1 MSDDVHP
8 DDVPAPPGDQPFDAA
23 PLDAA
28 RPSHPPAPRR
38 PGSEG
43 GAREGRTAP
52 GEPAQPPRAGYGS
65 GYGTGYGYGAYGT
78 EEQTHVMEYLRILYK
93 RRWTAVS
100 VFVVVTGWVALHTF
114 TATPLYA
121 GRVRILIENENPN
134 VVKFEEV
141 MAQSMGS
148 IDYYQTQY
156 RILESRQIARRA
168 LDLEKLWT
176 NPAFLST
183 NTRRGIPLNPVA
195 WPGLTLKFARG
206 FFEDPPKPP
215 TEEERET
222 EQQARAIDT
231 VVGSVRILPVT
242 DSRLV
247 DVEYSSPDAQ
257 LAARMANAIARAY
270 IAENLE
276 SKFVAARDATEFL
289 NARMKEQRES
299 LEQSEEAL
307 QKYREETG
315 AVSLEDRQNIVVQ
328 RLADLNA
335 AVTRARTDRISKQA
349 VYNQIRDLQNDPAA
363 LDTIPAI
370 LSSSFIQQLKGQ
382 LSELQRQQAQLEEKL
397 GERHPEMVKA
407 RSAIETTTLR
417 LNTEVQKVVQA
428 LRNDYEAAVANEK
441 SLMAS
446 LDQQRTEAQE
456 LNRTAIR
463 YGVLQ
468 RDSASDRVM
477 FEGLLQR
484 SKETGISGELKTSNI
499 RVVDAAEVPRR
510 PASPNKLND
519 LLFGVLGGSL
529 LGVGLAF
536 FFEYVDRRIK
546 SPEEIKNDLGLA
558 FLGLVPAVDARS
570 LTAPLVTDS
579 APAPFVEAFRS
590 IRTSVLFSSAE
601 SGHKSIAVTSTTP
614 GEGKTVV
621 SANLAVSL
629 ALAGQR
635 VLLIDAD
642 MRRAKVHELFE
653 LPMEP
658 GLSNVLVGTERASEA
673 IRRTSIPDLWVLTAG
688 KHPPNPAELLGS
700 RRFKDFIASLADHF
714 TWVIID
720 TPPVMAVTDASVLS
734 HSVSGVVFVVAAE
747 MTNRAAAKA
756 ALDQLDTA
764 KVKYVG
770 GILNKVRI
778 EQNAYYYSRYY
789 HKRYA
794 EYYRGATTQ

>member
-1 MSDDVHP
+1 MSDEVRFDGAEPGAPDRSFDTSSSGPSPDVSS
-8 DDVPAPPGDQPFDAA
+8 G
-23 PLDAA
+23 
-28 RPSHPPAPRR
+28 SGRR
-38 PGSEG
+38 TGKDEG
-43 GAREGRTAP
+43 GRTAKGTP
-52 GEPAQPPRAGYGS
+52 ERGAEEHRPGYGA
-65 GYGTGYGYGAYGT
+65 GYGYGAYGA
-78 EEQTHVMEYLRILYK
+78 EEQTHLMEYVRVLYK
-93 RRWTAVS
+93 RRWTAVTA
-100 VFVVVTGWVALHTF
+100 FVLVVGWVALHTF
-114 TATPLYA
+114 TATPVYSSNARL
-121 GRVRILIENENPN
+121 LIENENPN

-141 MAQSMGS
+141 MAQGMGS
-148 IDYYQTQY
+148 VDYYQTQY
-156 RILESRQIARRA
+156 RILESRQIAKRA
-168 LDLEKLWT
+168 LDLEKLWEQ
-176 NPAFLST
+176 PALVT
-183 NTRRGIPLNPVA
+183 PAAPAGLVLNPMA
-195 WPGLTLKFARG
+195 WPAIAYGFVKG

-215 TEEERET
+215 TAEELET
-222 EQQARAIDT
+222 ARKARAIDG
-231 VVGSVRILPVT
+231 VIGSLRILPVE

-247 DVEYSSPDAQ
+247 DVQYSSPDPH
-257 LAARMANAIARAY
+257 LAARMANAVAKAY
-270 IAENLE
+270 IEQNLE

-289 NARMKEQRES
+289 NARMKEQRQS
-299 LEQSEEAL
+299 LEESEEAL

-335 AVTRARTDRISKQA
+335 AVTKARTERLAKQA
-349 VYNQIRDLQNDPAA
+349 VYNQIRDLQNDPAG

-370 LSSSFIQQLKGQ
+370 LASSFIQQLKGQ
-382 LSELQRQQAQLEEKL
+382 LSELQRQQAQLAEKL
-397 GERHPEMVKA
+397 GERHPEMVKT
-407 RSAIETTTLR
+407 RSAIETTQLR
-417 LNTEVQKVVQA
+417 LGTEVQKVVQA

-441 SLMAS
+441 SLVTS
-446 LDQQRTEAQE
+446 LDQQTNEAQE

-499 RVVDAAEVPRR
+499 RVVDSAEVPRR
-510 PASPNKLND
+510 PSSPNKVNNM
-519 LLFGVLGGSL
+519 LFGLLGGSV
-529 LGVGLAF
+529 LGLGLAF

-546 SPEEIKNDLGLA
+546 SPEEIRNDLGLA
-558 FLGLVPAVDARS
+558 FLGLVPAVDAKT
-570 LTAPLVTDS
+570 LGTPLVTNG

-601 SGHKSIAVTSTTP
+601 AGHKSIAVTSTTP

-642 MRRAKVHELFE
+642 MRRAKVHELFD
-653 LPMEP
+653 LPQEP

-673 IRRTSIPDLWVLTAG
+673 IKRTSIPDLWVLTAG

-700 RRFKDFIASLADHF
+700 RRFKDFVASLAEHF

-734 HSVSGVVFVVAAE
+734 HSVSGVVFVVGAE

-778 EQNAYYYSRYY
+778 ERNAYYYSRYY

-794 EYYRGATTQ
+794 EYYRSATTQ

>member
-1 MSDDVHP
+1 MSDEVRFDGAEP
-8 DDVPAPPGDQPFDAA
+8 GAPERSFDSPRPEPAPASDPGF
-23 PLDAA
+23 A
-28 RPSHPPAPRR
+28 RRATQDGGSRSATGTEERGSAEQR
-38 PGSEG
+38 PGY
-43 GAREGRTAP
+43 GA
-52 GEPAQPPRAGYGS
+52 
-65 GYGTGYGYGAYGT
+65 GYGYGAYGA
-78 EEQTHVMEYLRILYK
+78 EEQTHLMEYVRVLYK
-93 RRWTAVS
+93 RRWTAVT
-100 VFVVVTGWVALHTF
+100 VFLLVTVWVALYTF
-114 TATPLYA
+114 TATPLYSGQA
-121 GRVRILIENENPN
+121 RLLIENENPN

-141 MAQSMGS
+141 MAQSMS
-148 IDYYQTQY
+148 SLDYYQTQY
-156 RILESRQIARRA
+156 RILESRQIAKRA
-168 LDLEKLWT
+168 LDTEKLWT
-176 NPAFLST
+176 HPAFAGSISA
-183 NTRRGIPLNPVA
+183 GPGFSLNPMT
-195 WPGLTLKFARG
+195 WPAITYAFIKG
-206 FFEDPPKPP
+206 FFEGPPKPP
-215 TEEERET
+215 SAAELAAT
-222 EQQARAIDT
+222 QQARAIDA
-231 VVGSVRILPVT
+231 VIGNLRIIPVEE
-242 DSRLV
+242 SRLV
-247 DVEYSSPDAQ
+247 DVAYSSSDPQ

-270 IAENLE
+270 IEQNLE

-289 NARMKEQRES
+289 NDRMKEQRKS
-299 LEQSEEAL
+299 LEESEEAL

-335 AVTRARTDRISKQA
+335 AVTKARTERIAKQA
-349 VYNQIRDLQNDPAA
+349 VYNQIRDLQNDPAG

-382 LSELQRQQAQLEEKL
+382 LSELQRQQAQQAEKL
-397 GERHPEMVKA
+397 GERHPEMVKT
-407 RSAIETTTLR
+407 RSAIETTQLR
-417 LNTEVQKVVQA
+417 LSTEVQKVVQA

-446 LDQQRTEAQE
+446 LDQQTNEAQE

-468 RDSASDRVM
+468 RDSTSDRVM

-510 PASPNKLND
+510 PSSPNKFNNM
-519 LLFGVLGGSL
+519 LFGLLGGTVLGL
-529 LGVGLAF
+529 GLAF

-546 SPEEIKNDLGLA
+546 SPDEIRNDLGLA
-558 FLGLVPAVDARS
+558 FLGLVPAVDAKS
-570 LTAPLVTDS
+570 LTAPLVTNG

-601 SGHKSIAVTSTTP
+601 AGHKSIAVTSTTP

-653 LPMEP
+653 LPQEP
-658 GLSNVLVGTERASEA
+658 GLSNVLVGSERASEA
-673 IRRTSIPDLWVLTAG
+673 IKRTSIPDLWVLTAG

-700 RRFKDFIASLADHF
+700 RRFKDFVASLAEHF

-734 HSVSGVVFVVAAE
+734 HSVSGVVFVIGAE

-778 EQNAYYYSRYY
+778 ERNAYYYSRYY

-794 EYYRGATTQ
+794 EYYRSATSQ